1 MSDFLSSE
9 LLQQAIDSQPL
20 TVSPD
25 VSLTEAI
32 SRMSQHR
39 SSYIAIVEGETLVG
53 IFTERDVVRL
63 ASQPADLTTLPIDRV
78 MSSQLVTI
86 SEAQS
91 QNLFAV
97 LSRLRSAQIRH
108 LPIIDDLGKLR
119 GILTAQ
125 NLRQALTPTDL
136 LQMRYVADVMVADVV
151 TAAPT
156 DSLLAVAQQMANRRK
171 SCIVIC
177 TPSPE
182 NNPKYPVGIL
192 TERDIVRFQVR
203 GLDFKAT
210 LAVEAMSAPLF
221 PLKPDATLWE
231 AHQLMQQQD
240 VRRLVVADNTGALAG
255 IVTQS
260 TLLEAIDP
268 ADLNVKI
275 ELLQQAISEK
285 TQALSHA
292 NAQMQREMVQRIEA
306 EAQVRRLNADLEA
319 RVRERT
325 AQLEASNRELQ
336 NTLQRLQTAQ
346 DELIQAE
353 KMVALGQLIGGVA
366 HEINTPLAAIRSS
379 ASNLSGF
386 LTQILQELPNS
397 IQKFSFEGYAD
408 FCKLLERSNSSLS
421 TLSTR
426 EKRKARRQSI
436 EQLESENIPNAD
448 RIAETLVE
456 LGLCDDLASWLPLLK
471 KAESETLLNSV
482 YRISSMKKSLEVIS
496 IATERAAKVV
506 LALKQYIYPQPAEK
520 IKTNILDGI
529 ETVLTLYQSQF
540 KHGVE
545 IVRNYDPSLPEIFC
559 YPDELQQVWMNLI
572 QNALHAMKNQGV
584 ISIEVCRQD
593 NSIWVEFI
601 DSGLGIPPEIL
612 HLIFDMFYTTK
623 KIGEGSGMG
632 LYLVKKIVDKH
643 SGDIRVESEPGRTE
657 FTIVLP
663 IET

>member
-1 MSDFLSSE
+1 MSDFPSSD
-9 LLQQAIDSQPL
+9 LLQNAIDPQPL
-20 TVSPD
+20 TVKPSAS
-25 VSLTEAI
+25 VAEAI
-32 SRMSQHR
+32 ARMSQHR
-39 SSYIAIVEGETLVG
+39 SSYIAIVEGETLIG

-63 ASQPADLTTLPIDRV
+63 TSQAADLATLPVERV

-91 QNLFAV
+91 PDLVAV
-97 LSRLRSAQIRH
+97 LSRMRAAKIRH
-108 LPIIDDLGKLR
+108 LPIIDDGGTLR
-119 GILTAQ
+119 GIVTAQ

-136 LQMRYVADVMVADVV
+136 LQMRYVADVMVTDVV
-151 TAAPT
+151 KAAPT
-156 DSLLAVAQQMANRRK
+156 DSLLSVAQQMATHRK
-171 SCIVIC
+171 SCIIIC
-177 TPSPE
+177 TPSAAGNQCPL
-182 NNPKYPVGIL
+182 GIL

-203 GLDFKAT
+203 GLDFNAT
-210 LAVEAMSAPLF
+210 LAAEAMSTPLW
-221 PLKPDATLWE
+221 LLQPDATLWE
-231 AHQLMQQQD
+231 AHQLMQRHNI
-240 VRRLVVADNTGALAG
+240 RRLVVADDAGILAG

-260 TLLEAIDP
+260 TLLAAIDP
-268 ADLNVKI
+268 ADLNVRI
-275 ELLQQAISEK
+275 EWLQQVISEK

-292 NAQMQREMVQRIEA
+292 NAQMQREMAQRIEA
-306 EAQVRRLNADLEA
+306 EAQVRRLNADLEV

-386 LTQILQELPNS
+386 LTQILQELPNFF
-397 IQKFSFEGYAD
+397 QKFPFEGYAD

-421 TLSTR
+421 LLSTR
-426 EKRKARRQSI
+426 EKRQARRQLI
-436 EQLESENIPNAD
+436 EQLESENIVNAD
-448 RIAETLVE
+448 RVAETLVE
-456 LGLCDDLASWLPLLK
+456 LGLYDDLASWLPLLK
-471 KAESETLLNSV
+471 KAESETILDAV
-482 YRISSMKKSLEVIS
+482 YRISNMKKSLEVIS

-506 LALKQYIYPQPAEK
+506 LALKQYIYPHPAEK
-520 IKTNILDGI
+520 VKTNIIDGI

-540 KHGVE
+540 KQGVE
-545 IVRNYDPSLPEIFC
+545 IVRNYDPLLPEIFC

-572 QNALHAMKNQGV
+572 QNALHAMKNQGI
-584 ISIEVCRQD
+584 ISIDVRHQD
-593 NSIWVEFI
+593 DSILVGLT
-601 DSGLGIPPEIL
+601 DTGSGISQEIL
-612 HLIFDMFYTTK
+612 PLIFDMFYTTK

-632 LYLVKKIVDKH
+632 LYLVQKIIDKH
-643 SGDIRVESEPGRTE
+643 SGEIRVESEPGRTE